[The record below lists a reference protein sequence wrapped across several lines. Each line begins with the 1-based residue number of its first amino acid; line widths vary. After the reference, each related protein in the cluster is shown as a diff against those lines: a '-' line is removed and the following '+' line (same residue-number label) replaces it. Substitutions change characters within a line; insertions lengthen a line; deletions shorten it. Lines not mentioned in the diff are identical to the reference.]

1 MITRTDRKQAA
12 EQLVRS
18 VAERAAR
25 NVHVSVSLGVTPE
38 SERRLAELR
47 LMFARMDALYAWVEK
62 AKPMLAK
69 V

>member
-1 MITRTDRKQAA
+1 M
-12 EQLVRS
+12 RS